1 MPFLIGPMH
10 KRLRSLKYLTEE
22 SSVLELNP
30 KIVSIPLSTGSFQGE
45 AKVAIGDKVKLGQ
58 MIGLADSRF
67 YVPIFASCSGK
78 VIGIEKKMSARLKP
92 CDHVVI
98 ENDFMDEPEY
108 LEKTIDLNSSKEE
121 IIDFMRIIGLLGQG
135 GAGFPSYIKYNTDKC
150 ETLLINAVEC
160 EPYLTA
166 DIRNIETNSDD
177 FYLGVK
183 LMFKASGAK
192 KCMIGIKEYHVNT
205 IELLNSLFSNDDDIS
220 ICPVRDAYPYGW
232 ERTLVNELLK
242 KRYDKLP
249 IEVGAIVSNCTS
261 AITLAQASLS
271 RLPMYQRFVTISGE
285 NIRHPHDVYC
295 RIGVSI
301 KELID
306 ACGGVKYSP
315 ANILMGGP
323 MMGTC
328 VTKDEVCINTISNG
342 VTIYKHETIKA
353 MACLRCGQC
362 VEHCPSSLQPCS
374 INEAFKIND
383 VKRLEALHVLDC
395 IECGMCTYIC
405 PSKIEVTENI
415 RRAKRF
421 YNLRRTK

>member
-1 MPFLIGPMH
+1 MPFLIGPMC
-10 KRLRSLKYLTEE
+10 KKLRSLKYLTEE
-22 SSVLELNP
+22 NSVLTLNP
-30 KIVSIPLSTGSFQGE
+30 EIVSIPLCTGSFEGE
-45 AKVAIGDKVKLGQ
+45 AKVNVGDKVKLGQ
-58 MIGLADSRF
+58 MIGLANARF
-67 YVPIFASCSGK
+67 YVPFYASCSGE
-78 VIGIEKKMSARLKP
+78 VIAIEKKMSARLKP
-92 CDHVVI
+92 CNHIVI
-98 ENDFMDEPEY
+98 KNDFKDEKEY

-121 IIDFMRIIGLLGQG
+121 IIEFMKTIGLLGQG
-135 GAGFPSYIKYNTDKC
+135 GAGFPAYIKYNTDKC

-166 DIRNIETNSDD
+166 DIRNIETNPED

-192 KCMIGIKEYHVNT
+192 KCKIGIKEYHVET
-205 IELLNSLFSNDDDIS
+205 IELLRGLFNNEEDID
-220 ICPVRDAYPYGW
+220 ICPVKDAYPYGW
-232 ERTLVNELLK
+232 ERTLVNTLLG

-261 AITLAQASLS
+261 AITLAMASKEK
-271 RLPMYQRFVTISGE
+271 LPMYQRFVTISGE
-285 NIRHPHDVYC
+285 NIKHPHDVFC
-295 RIGVSI
+295 RIGTSI
-301 KELID
+301 KELIE
-306 ACGGVKYSP
+306 ACGGVKISP

-342 VTIYKHETIKA
+342 VTIYKHEEIKA
-353 MACLRCGQC
+353 MSCLRCGQC

-421 YNLRRTK
+421 YNLRRAK

>member
-1 MPFLIGPMH
+1 MPFLIGPMC
-10 KRLRSLKYLTEE
+10 KKLRSLKYLTEE
-22 SSVLELNP
+22 NSVLELNP
-30 KIVSIPLSTGSFQGE
+30 EILSVPLSVGSSEGG
-45 AKVAIGDKVKLGQ
+45 AKVNVGDKVKLGQ
-58 MIGLADSRF
+58 MIGLASARF
-67 YVPIFASCSGK
+67 YVPFYAPCSGE
-78 VIGIEKKMSARLKP
+78 VIAIEKKMSARLKP
-92 CDHVVI
+92 CNHIVI
-98 ENDFMDEPEY
+98 RNDFKDEKEY

-121 IIDFMRIIGLLGQG
+121 IIEFMKNIGLLGQG

-166 DIRNIETNSDD
+166 DIRNIETNPED
-177 FYLGVK
+177 FYMGVK

-192 KCMIGIKEYHVNT
+192 KCKIGIKEYHVET
-205 IELLNSLFSNDDDIS
+205 IELLKGLFNKEEDIEV
-220 ICPVRDAYPYGW
+220 CPVKDAYPYGW
-232 ERTLVNELLK
+232 ERTLVNTLMG
-242 KRYDKLP
+242 KRYNKLP

-261 AITLAQASLS
+261 AITLAKASRE

-285 NIRHPHDVYC
+285 NIKHPHDVFC
-295 RIGVSI
+295 RIGTSI

-306 ACGGVKYSP
+306 VCGGVKVSP

-342 VTIYKHETIKA
+342 VTIYKHEEIKA
-353 MACLRCGQC
+353 MSCLRCGQC

-421 YNLRRTK
+421 YNLRRAK

>member
-1 MPFLIGPMH
+1 MPFLIGPMC
-10 KRLRSLKYLTEE
+10 KKLRSLKYLTEDN
-22 SSVLELNP
+22 SVLCINP
-30 KIVSIPLSTGSFQGE
+30 KIVSIPLSVGSVEGE
-45 AKVAIGDKVKLGQ
+45 PLVNVGDEVKIGQ
-58 MIGLADSRF
+58 MIALASTRF
-67 YVPIFASCSGK
+67 YVPFFASCSGK

-92 CDHVVI
+92 CNHIVI
-98 ENDFMDEPEY
+98 ENDFKDEKEY
-108 LEKTIDLNSSKEE
+108 LEKTIDLNSSREE
-121 IIDFMRIIGLLGQG
+121 IIEFMKNIALLGQG
-135 GAGFPSYIKYNTDKC
+135 GAGFPAYIKYNTDKC
-150 ETLLINAVEC
+150 KFLLINAVEC

-166 DIRNIETNSDD
+166 DIRNINANSED

-183 LMFKASGAK
+183 LMFKASNAE
-192 KCMIGIKEYHVNT
+192 KCKIGIKEYHKHT
-205 IELLNSLFSNDDDIS
+205 IELLNNLFKNEENIEV
-220 ICPVRDAYPYGW
+220 CPVKDAYPYGW
-232 ERTLVNELLK
+232 ERTLVNALLNK
-242 KRYDKLP
+242 HYDKLP

-261 AITLAQASLS
+261 AITLAKTSRE
-271 RLPMYQRFVTISGE
+271 RLPMYERFVTVSGE
-285 NIRHPHDVYC
+285 NIKNPHDVFC
-295 RIGVSI
+295 RIGTSI
-301 KELID
+301 KELIEM
-306 ACGGVKYSP
+306 CGGVRVSP

-342 VTIYKHETIKA
+342 VTIYKNEEIKPIS
-353 MACLRCGQC
+353 CLRCGQC

-421 YNLRRTK
+421 YNLRRAK

>member
-1 MPFLIGPMH
+1 MPFLIGPMC
-10 KRLRSLKYLTEE
+10 KKLRSLKYLTEDN
-22 SSVLELNP
+22 SVLNVNP
-30 KIVSIPLSTGSFQGE
+30 KIVSIPLSVGSVEGE
-45 AKVAIGDKVKLGQ
+45 PLVNVGDKVKIGQ
-58 MIGLADSRF
+58 MIALASARF
-67 YVPIFASCSGK
+67 YVPFYASCSGE

-92 CDHVVI
+92 CNHIVI
-98 ENDFMDEPEY
+98 KNDFKDEKEY
-108 LEKTIDLNSSKEE
+108 LEKTIDLNSSREE
-121 IIDFMRIIGLLGQG
+121 IIEFMKNIGLLGQG
-135 GAGFPSYIKYNTDKC
+135 GAGFPAYIKYNTDKC
-150 ETLLINAVEC
+150 KVLLINAVEC

-166 DIRNIETNSDD
+166 DIRNINANLDD

-183 LMFKASGAK
+183 LLLKASNAE
-192 KCMIGIKEYHVNT
+192 KCKIGIKEYHKHT
-205 IELLNSLFSNDDDIS
+205 IELLNNLFRNEENIEV
-220 ICPVRDAYPYGW
+220 CPVRDAYPYGW
-232 ERTLVNELLK
+232 ERTLVNALLN

-249 IEVGAIVSNCTS
+249 IEVEAIVSNCTS
-261 AITLAQASLS
+261 AITLAKASS
-271 RLPMYQRFVTISGE
+271 ERLPMYQRYVTVSGE
-285 NIRHPHDVYC
+285 NINDPHDIFC
-295 RIGVSI
+295 RIGTSI
-301 KELID
+301 KELIEM
-306 ACGGVKYSP
+306 CGGVKVSP

-342 VTIYKHETIKA
+342 VTIYKNEEIKP
-353 MACLRCGQC
+353 MSCLRCGQC

-421 YNLRRTK
+421 YNLRRAK